1 MLFTL
6 PLSAGGGTQFGTC
19 GSHYLCLQ
27 GIGHSLGHVFH
38 ITSVCRGYDT
48 VWEAWFS
55 LLLSAGDRTQFGMLG
70 SRYFCLQ
77 GIGQFGMFCSHL
89 SAGDRTQFGMFC
101 SHLSAGDRTQFG
113 MFGSDYFCVQ
123 GIEHSLGCLVQITSV
138 CRG

>member
-1 MLFTL
+1 MYKR
-6 PLSAGGGTQFGTC
+6 Q
-19 GSHYLCLQ
+19 
-27 GIGHSLGHVFH
+27 
-38 ITSVCRGYDT
+38 
-48 VWEAWFS
+48 AWFS

-89 SAGDRTQFGMFC
+89 SAGDRTQFGMF
-101 SHLSAGDRTQFG
+101 
-113 MFGSDYFCVQ
+113 GSDYFCLQ